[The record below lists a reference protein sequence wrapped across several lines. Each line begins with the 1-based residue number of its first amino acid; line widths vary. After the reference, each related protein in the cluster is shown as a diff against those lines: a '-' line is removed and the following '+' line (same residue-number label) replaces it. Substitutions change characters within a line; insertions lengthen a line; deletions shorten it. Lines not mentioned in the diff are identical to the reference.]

1 MTKSFRCEIVSA
13 EASIYSGDAEQVVAT
28 GIMGDLGILP
38 GHTPLLT
45 ELAPGPVRVVYEGGE
60 ESHFYVTGGFL
71 EVQPHVVTVLASTAV
86 QAEDLDEAAAEEA
99 RQHALQMMDDKSAEL
114 DYTRASAELAEA
126 VARLRTIQQLRHKV
140 GGSRA

>member
-13 EASIYSGDAEQVVAT
+13 EASIYSGDAEQVVAA
-28 GIMGDLGILP
+28 GVMGDLGILA

-45 ELAPGPVRVVYEGGE
+45 ELAPGPVRVVHGKGE

-71 EVQPHVVTVLASTAV
+71 EVQPDVVTVLASTAV
-86 QAEDLDEAAAEEA
+86 RADDLDEASAEEA
-99 RQHALQMMDDKSAEL
+99 RQQALQAMQDKSAEL

-126 VARLRTIQQLRHKV
+126 VARLRTIQQLRRKV
-140 GGSRA
+140 GGRG